1 MINTMIKT
9 IANLLKQLYQLIMNH
24 VCVYKYYATIIQQM
38 SNHMEGEQYTLLD
51 FYC

>member
-24 VCVYKYYATIIQQM
+24 VCVYKYSQQM

-51 FYC
+51 FHC